1 MNNLFTLHVCS
12 FVICSVDGLHLFQYI
27 CQYDAYSEAVIIL
40 FMKQLSNALLWLHKR
55 NIAHLDIKPENIMIN
70 SGAATPLGESRN
82 TVPIK
87 GKGLLKLIDFGS
99 SVNLVSRI
107 NNSVQS
113 ANIEFS
119 SPEMILGQSLC
130 HYTDSWC
137 FGVLL
142 YVFLSGVSPFLDD
155 SFEETTTNIL
165 KCDFSF
171 PEEYFQNVS
180 MDAKNMLTRLL
191 VLQPNGRITMSDCQ
205 MSSWFTNVCRYKI
218 YLQII
223 INLIEFSYFF

>member
-1 MNNLFTLHVCS
+1 
-12 FVICSVDGLHLFQYI
+12 
-27 CQYDAYSEAVIIL
+27 
-40 FMKQLSNALLWLHKR
+40 MKQLSNALLWLHKR

-70 SGAATPLGESRN
+70 SGAATPSVESRN
-82 TVPIK
+82 SVPLK

-99 SVNLVSRI
+99 SVNSVSRI
-107 NNSVQS
+107 NNSIQS
-113 ANIEFS
+113 TNVEFS
-119 SPEMILGQSLC
+119 SPEMILGQGLSQ
-130 HYTDSWC
+130 YTDSWC

-180 MDAKNMLTRLL
+180 IDAKNMLTRLL

-205 MSSWFTNVCRYKI
+205 MSTWFTNVCI
-218 YLQII
+218 TF
-223 INLIEFSYFF
+223 INK